1 MSSTISHQ
9 IKNRKV
15 AQDVFITPKELAI
28 LQIMKTQEIMNKC
41 LKKTY
46 SRRNINWYDPFRNSG
61 NYYNNFPMG
70 KGNGKC
76 WAEILEGKD
85 FFKSLYSN
93 RLATAC
99 VSNPPY
105 SLTDKILEELT
116 SKYTILNCISLLLPD
131 HAITPRRLEMM
142 EVAGWRLVYQEKCKV
157 YKWYG
162 MTSMCIWLKTE
173 QVKKPYQECMIMNY
187 NRRVWRLDE
196 ESIEAHQEF
205 NRKMAAKEK
214 AKKVLKNLTN

>member
-28 LQIMKTQEIMNKC
+28 LQITKTQEIINKC

-46 SRRNINWYDPFRNSG
+46 SRGTINWYDPFRNSG
-61 NYYNNFPMG
+61 NYYNNFPG
-70 KGNGKC
+70 GHKL

-85 FFKSLYSN
+85 FFKDSVWYGN

-105 SLTDKILEELT
+105 SLTDKILENLT
-116 SKYTILNCISLLLPD
+116 EHYGILNCISLLLPD
-131 HAITPRRLEMM
+131 HAITPRRLEKM
-142 EVAGWRLVYQEKCKV
+142 EKAGWRLVFQEKCKV

-162 MTSMCIWLKTE
+162 ITSMCIWLKTA
-173 QVKKPYQECMIMNY
+173 QVKKPYDECMIMSY
-187 NRRVWRLDE
+187 NRKVWRLDE

-214 AKKVLKNLTN
+214 ARKVLKNLTN